1 MLTSALDRQID
12 SGGCS
17 VSRHPQFLRRLAPA
31 ATAIAAATATLASP
45 AAAMPGSAGSAL
57 AKPSCGDMPYQSWTR
72 ADPDNNAGLV
82 FRPDGDVFHVW
93 DNARDNQLVHVR
105 FNYAGVNDR
114 WKHVVTPSDGGQQA
128 VTRNVSERYA
138 EICFQVRTDRKAY
151 LDSPIVRYTTRP

>member
-1 MLTSALDRQID
+1 MIKSTFAAVALA
-12 SGGCS
+12 
-17 VSRHPQFLRRLAPA
+17 LA
-31 ATAIAAATATLASP
+31 ATAPS
-45 AAAMPGSAGSAL
+45 AAAMPAER

-93 DNARDNQLVHVR
+93 DNKRDDKLVHVR
-105 FNYAGVNDR
+105 FNYAGVDDA

-128 VTRNVSERYA
+128 VTRNVSERYR

-151 LDSPIVRYTTRP
+151 LDSPIVRFTTRP